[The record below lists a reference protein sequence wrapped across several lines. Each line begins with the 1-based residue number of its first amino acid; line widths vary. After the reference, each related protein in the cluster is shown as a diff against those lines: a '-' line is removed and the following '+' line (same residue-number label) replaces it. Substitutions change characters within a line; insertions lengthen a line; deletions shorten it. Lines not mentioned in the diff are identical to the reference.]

1 MRISSFNDS
10 PASFFFAHTVAV
22 KSVIVV
28 RVDWSYFAPVDST
41 CRSACMLELEYS
53 IVHILSEMNGV
64 IGASNFR
71 TVESTLC
78 SVNIAEFFCSAD
90 TPSML

>member
-1 MRISSFNDS
+1 MVLGGVVS
-10 PASFFFAHTVAV
+10 ASFFFAHTVAV
-22 KSVIVV
+22 KSVIVF
-28 RVDWSYFAPVDST
+28 RVDLSYFAPVDST

-64 IGASNFR
+64 IGASSFR

-78 SVNIAEFFCSAD
+78 SVNIALNFFALQIHH
-90 TPSML
+90 PHML